1 MIGNDLN
8 IQKNTTNQGYIDNDY
23 GLNRKNSNI
32 SVNSRNKSR
41 MIIDTNSMRKTEN
54 YKQTNQNKNQNE
66 DLKKQADE
74 FDDIFEKHFNNSNLN
89 LVEDKN
95 DNKSFLKSSKVEDNI
110 NIKDMMNNKDD
121 KMSS

>member
-66 DLKKQADE
+66 DLKKQEDE